1 VRQVDD
7 DDYREAEVR
16 AYQSAGLGCLLAG
29 VALLVAA
36 GAVVWVVVWYFKQLI
51 PLGGQFG

>member
-51 PLGGQFG
+51 PLGGPFG